1 MPITPGGGDD
11 NKNVEYVY
19 LGCSSS
25 TDISTAKFKFKL
37 STPNPGV
44 SSFGRLYNLA
54 NNRIGQFGDE
64 FAFTNAG
71 IFFISSPLSASNQIK
86 VHTLKGYR
94 TGALSVDDITNYEIF
109 CDKDNNILYTAERVN
124 IVGNNAPV
132 FWAVNTNVPTE

>member
-25 TDISTAKFKFKL
+25 TDISTAKNKYKL
-37 STPNPGV
+37 STPIPDT
-44 SSFGRLYNLA
+44 SSFEPLYKLVNYS
-54 NNRIGQFGDE
+54 IGQYGNE

-71 IFFISSPLSASNQIK
+71 IFFISSPLSTSNQIK
-86 VHTLKGYR
+86 VHSLKGYR
-94 TGALSVDDITNYEIF
+94 TGGLSIDGISNYEIF
-109 CDKDNNILYTAERVN
+109 CDKDNNILYAAERVN

-132 FWAVNTNVPTE
+132 FWAVNTNIPTE

>member
-11 NKNVEYVY
+11 STKVEYVY
-19 LGCSSS
+19 LGCSSD

-44 SSFGRLYNLA
+44 SSFRRLYDLA
-54 NNRIGQFGDE
+54 NYRIGQFGYE

-71 IFFISSPLSASNQIK
+71 IFFISSPLSAANQIK

-94 TGALSVDDITNYEIF
+94 TGGMSVDEITDYEIF
-109 CDKDNNILYTAERVN
+109 CDKDNNILHAEARTN
-124 IVGNNAPV
+124 IVGSNAPV
-132 FWAVNTNVPTE
+132 FWAINTNVPTE